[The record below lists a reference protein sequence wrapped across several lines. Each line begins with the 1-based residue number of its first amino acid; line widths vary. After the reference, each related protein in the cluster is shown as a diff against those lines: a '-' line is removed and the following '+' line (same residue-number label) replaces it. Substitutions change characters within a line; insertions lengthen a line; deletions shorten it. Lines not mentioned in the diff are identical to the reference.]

1 MKWIKLLFIN
11 KQMSKFQILNKIVTD
26 KYDVELEIIAR
37 EKLIKLIKEL

>member
-11 KQMSKFQILNKIVTD
+11 KQMIKFQILNKIVTD
-26 KYDVELEIIAR
+26 EYDVELEIIAR